1 MSAIYCLLFA
11 KDDDR
16 FILAHHARNNDHAYG
31 FMHGVKSASTKHR
44 VYMFPRDHD
53 LAVRQ
58 ETAVE
63 LHKAKLAISI
73 DKSRRA
79 STADGT

>member
-1 MSAIYCLLFA
+1 MSAIYCILFA

-16 FILAHHARNNDHAYG
+16 FISAHHARNNDHAYG
-31 FMHGVKSASTKHR
+31 FMHGIKAISNRHR

-53 LAVRQ
+53 LAVKQ
-58 ETAVE
+58 ETPE
-63 LHKAKLAISI
+63 QLHRAKLAISI

-79 STADGT
+79 TEAKRG

>member
-1 MSAIYCLLFA
+1 MIAIYCLLFA

-16 FILAHHARNNDHAYG
+16 FVSAHHARSNDHAYG

-53 LAVRQ
+53 LAVKQ
-58 ETAVE
+58 ETPE
-63 LHKAKLAISI
+63 QLHKAKLAISI

-79 STADGT
+79 KDAHNG